1 MFDSEAISSF
11 KKSGEIV
18 ARLRKEA
25 PTMVK
30 PGRPVI
36 AICEELEDKIR
47 RLGGKPAFP
56 VNIGIGEVT
65 AHYTSPPGDVSQI
78 PTGSLVK
85 VDFGVH
91 VNGFL
96 TDTSI
101 TVAQEPR
108 FEPLVRAA
116 EEGLQ
121 NAIHAFR
128 PGVKLAEIGRIVE
141 STISRFGLRPI
152 SNLTGHKIDRYTIH
166 AGKSV
171 PSVPQLNG
179 GKISEGEVFA
189 IEPFV
194 TTADA
199 RGMVRNGSAS
209 YIYRYFKNKGD
220 IQSDSRKVL
229 DYIYQN
235 FSTLPF
241 AERWLTTVFGQA
253 KSRQALMDL
262 QKSHCVTSYPVLVE
276 ESSRPVA
283 QAEHTVLVNRNDCTV
298 LTLG

>member
-1 MFDSEAISSF
+1 
-11 KKSGEIV
+11 
-18 ARLRKEA
+18 
-25 PTMVK
+25 MV
-30 PGRPVI
+30 
-36 AICEELEDKIR
+36 D
-47 RLGGKPAFP
+47 
-56 VNIGIGEVT
+56 
-65 AHYTSPPGDVSQI
+65 
-78 PTGSLVK
+78 
-85 VDFGVH
+85 
-91 VNGFL
+91 
-96 TDTSI
+96 
-101 TVAQEPR
+101 EPR

-128 PGVKLAEIGRIVE
+128 PGVKLSEIGRIVE

-171 PSVPQLNG
+171 PSVPELDG
-179 GKISEGEVFA
+179 AKISEGEVFA

-199 RGMVRNGSAS
+199 RGMVRNGSNS
-209 YIYRYFKNKGD
+209 YIYRFFKKKGD
-220 IQSDSRKVL
+220 IEPDSRKVL

-241 AERWLTTVFGQA
+241 AERWLVLVFGPE
-253 KSRQALMDL
+253 KSRHALIDL

-283 QAEHTVLVNRNDCTV
+283 QAEHTVLVNHEDCTV
-298 LTLG
+298 LTAG